1 MRTDTP
7 EMYWGK
13 HLWMDW
19 GSVSRSWKGKLSDHM
34 THLTLGKGEG
44 ERGPGRKS
52 LRSQHGPEKTSARL
66 IEGPQAESPI
76 EAGTGS
82 RWRSYHAPSPR
93 HWQRVVLSGNI
104 VFLVTHWPHPFSS
117 FYWSVFLFQIST
129 RWSYQ
134 IISFFFCI
142 FSLTEFPENVRAL
155 NIIYILMISKF
166 ILPVQTLPL
175 SFALTHTAA
184 YLDV

>member
-34 THLTLGKGEG
+34 IHLTLGKGEG

-66 IEGPQAESPI
+66 IDSPQVESPI

-82 RWRSYHAPSPR
+82 CWHPYHA
-93 HWQRVVLSGNI
+93 LSLAESCHLMVWWRNLNTSITAHLSCFSCHSTNI
-104 VFLVTHWPHPFSS
+104 QWASTNGEQLRQKDCPHGAYSLSEIQTHKGLSS
-117 FYWSVFLFQIST
+117 VSSMF
-129 RWSYQ
+129 
-134 IISFFFCI
+134 
-142 FSLTEFPENVRAL
+142 
-155 NIIYILMISKF
+155 
-166 ILPVQTLPL
+166 
-175 SFALTHTAA
+175 
-184 YLDV
+184 